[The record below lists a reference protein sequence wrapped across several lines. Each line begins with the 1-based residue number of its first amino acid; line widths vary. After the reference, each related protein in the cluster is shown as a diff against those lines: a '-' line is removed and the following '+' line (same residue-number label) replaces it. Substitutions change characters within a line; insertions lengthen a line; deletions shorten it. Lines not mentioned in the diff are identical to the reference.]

1 MKIFYKGSAAAIVV
15 YDITKEDTFN
25 QLDKEIQ
32 IISTVSLIE
41 DNFCKNDIITM
52 IVGNKSDLDTE
63 RMVSKQKGLD
73 FAESR
78 KVAFY

>member
-15 YDITKEDTFN
+15 YDITKEDTFH

-32 IISTVSLIE
+32 IISISLTYL

-73 FAESR
+73 FA
-78 KVAFY
+78 

>member
-15 YDITKEDTFN
+15 YDITKEDTFH

-32 IISTVSLIE
+32 IISMSLTYL

-73 FAESR
+73 FA
-78 KVAFY
+78 